1 MTDSRRQFVLALAG
15 LAGSAL
21 AGAPLLRA
29 QNPSLDPKDQEAELP
44 AISPRNAAKAA
55 LKEEQ
60 KEIKKKVARLYEL
73 AAELKAEVEKTDS
86 TAVLSLNLLKKTE
99 EIEKLARQI
108 RSHAKG

>member
-21 AGAPLLRA
+21 AGPRFLRA
-29 QNPSLDPKDQEAELP
+29 QNPGLHPKEQEAEPP
-44 AISPRNAAKAA
+44 AISPRNAAIAA

-60 KEIKKKVARLYEL
+60 KEIKKKVTRLYEL

-108 RSHAKG
+108 RNHAKG

>member
-1 MTDSRRQFVLALAG
+1 MADSRRRFVFALAG

-21 AGAPLLRA
+21 AGPCLLRA
-29 QNPSLDPKDQEAELP
+29 QNLGLDPREQEAEPP
-44 AISPRNAAKAA
+44 AISRRNAAKAA

-60 KEIKKKVARLYEL
+60 KEIKKKVTRLYEL

-86 TAVLSLNLLKKTE
+86 TTVLSLSLLRKTE

>member
-21 AGAPLLRA
+21 AGPRLLRA
-29 QNPSLDPKDQEAELP
+29 QKLGLDPNEQEAEP
-44 AISPRNAAKAA
+44 PTISSRNAAKAA

-60 KEIKKKVARLYEL
+60 KEIRKKVTRLYEL
-73 AAELKAEVEKTDS
+73 ATELKAEVEKTDS
-86 TAVLSLNLLKKTE
+86 TAVLSLKLLKKTE